1 MGRKDDLGNP
11 RKFGAWKLRVLHLI
25 TTIERGGA
33 EKQLLTLVRCQV
45 SQGIVASVVFLKGE
59 PQLKSDFQS
68 IGVTTHD
75 LSRFTPLRQISLI
88 SKLTKHGFDLVHTH
102 LPRAELLFALSQSK
116 LPWITTRHNSEPFLP
131 DGPSIFSP
139 LLSRFVLR
147 KCSTVISITEA
158 VQSYLQKSNEVGNY
172 KKMRVIR
179 YGFSREKPINY
190 QDTKKSAIH
199 NPVRLVT
206 ISRLVPQKDIET
218 MLKTCAVLKS
228 KRVKFNLKII
238 GEGFLRRDLEN
249 LARELG
255 VEKDVDFLGRL
266 EDPSQVLANSDIFL
280 LTSLY
285 EGFGLVLLEAMQE
298 HLPMVVCGNQATI
311 EVLGEKYLG
320 LTIVK
325 DAEAIAQKIISLQ
338 DSDLR
343 KEAISYLNSR
353 LEDYS
358 PELMSKRISDLYQE
372 VLLD

>member
-1 MGRKDDLGNP
+1 
-11 RKFGAWKLRVLHLI
+11 LRVLHLI

-33 EKQLLTLVRCQV
+33 EKQLLTLVSCQV
-45 SQGIVASVVFLKGE
+45 AQGILPSVAFLKGDS
-59 PQLKSDFQS
+59 QLKSDFDS

-75 LSRFTPLRQISLI
+75 LSRFSPLRQISLI
-88 SKLTKHGFDLVHTH
+88 GKLTKHGFDLVHTH

-116 LPWITTRHNSEPFLP
+116 LRWITTRHNSEPFLP
-131 DGPSIFSP
+131 NGPSIFSP
-139 LLSRFVLR
+139 ILSRLVLR

-158 VQSYLQKSNEVGNY
+158 VQSYLQRSNEVGNY
-172 KKMRVIR
+172 KKLRVIR
-179 YGFSREKPINY
+179 YGFSRVKSINY
-190 QDTKKSAIH
+190 QGAKKSDIH
-199 NPVRLVT
+199 NPLRLVT

-228 KRVKFNLKII
+228 KRVEFNLKII
-238 GEGFLRRDLEN
+238 GEGFLRRDLER
-249 LARELG
+249 LAQDLG

-266 EDPSQVLANSDIFL
+266 EDPSQILANSDIFL

-298 HLPMVVCGNQATI
+298 HLPMVVCANQATI

-320 LTIVK
+320 LTIAK

-343 KEAISYLNSR
+343 KEAISYLDSR

-358 PELMSKRISDLYQE
+358 PELMSKRILDLYQE
-372 VLLD
+372 ASLD

>member
-1 MGRKDDLGNP
+1 
-11 RKFGAWKLRVLHLI
+11 
-25 TTIERGGA
+25 
-33 EKQLLTLVRCQV
+33 
-45 SQGIVASVVFLKGE
+45 
-59 PQLKSDFQS
+59 
-68 IGVTTHD
+68 
-75 LSRFTPLRQISLI
+75 
-88 SKLTKHGFDLVHTH
+88 
-102 LPRAELLFALSQSK
+102 
-116 LPWITTRHNSEPFLP
+116 
-131 DGPSIFSP
+131 
-139 LLSRFVLR
+139 
-147 KCSTVISITEA
+147 
-158 VQSYLQKSNEVGNY
+158 
-172 KKMRVIR
+172 
-179 YGFSREKPINY
+179 
-190 QDTKKSAIH
+190 
-199 NPVRLVT
+199 
-206 ISRLVPQKDIET
+206 
-218 MLKTCAVLKS
+218 MLKACAVLKS

-238 GEGFLRRDLEN
+238 GEGFLRRDLEK
-249 LARELG
+249 LAQELG

-343 KEAISYLNSR
+343 KEAISYLDSR

-372 VLLD
+372 TLLD